1 MCVKASSVMQPY
13 LTPLGHGM
21 VHTQEQR
28 VCLGVLIRGEGRRER
43 EREGGGEGQER
54 GKVRKRLE
62 GSEREDHRGGV
73 KDGERKW
80 KRS

>member
-28 VCLGVLIRGEGRRER
+28 ALRGTN
-43 EREGGGEGQER
+43 QER
-54 GKVRKRLE
+54 GKE
-62 GSEREDHRGGV
+62 GAEGRGIRTR
-73 KDGERKW
+73 DG
-80 KRS
+80 